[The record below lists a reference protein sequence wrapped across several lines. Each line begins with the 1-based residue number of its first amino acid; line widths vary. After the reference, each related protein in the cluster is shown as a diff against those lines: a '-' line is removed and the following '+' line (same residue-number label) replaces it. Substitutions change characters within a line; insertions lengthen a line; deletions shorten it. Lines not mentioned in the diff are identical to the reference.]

1 MARSTRPSR
10 VRIARHPATLLSFAA
25 AGALLVACKPSS
37 VSGLEPL
44 PEEVQTGP
52 NLPPVVSI
60 SLPVSGSAFAFEQS
74 VAFSGAAL
82 DPEDGQV
89 SGGAMVWTSDRD
101 GVLLDGS
108 TFGGGV
114 GTAFHWESLSV
125 GQHVITLT
133 VRDRRGATAQAAVT
147 ITVTP

>member
-10 VRIARHPATLLSFAA
+10 AGVARHPV
-25 AGALLVACKPSS
+25 ALLALAATSALLGACKASS

-44 PEEVQTGP
+44 PEDTRP
-52 NLPPVVSI
+52 NQAPVVAI
-60 SLPVSGSAFAFEQS
+60 SLPVTGTAFVLEQS
-74 VAFSGAAL
+74 VSFSGAAV

-89 SGGAMVWTSDRD
+89 WGTAMLWTSDRD
-101 GVLLDGS
+101 GVLHDGRS
-108 TFGGGV
+108 GGAGP
-114 GTAFHWESLSV
+114 GSAFHWEALSV